1 MKEQLEVI
9 EVLYILA
16 CCSFGAVAGYCIEQ
30 AVKRIKR

>member
-1 MKEQLEVI
+1 MKEQLELI

-16 CCSFGAVAGYCIEQ
+16 CCSFGAVAGYWIDL

>member
-16 CCSFGAVAGYCIEQ
+16 CCSLGAIAGYYIDQ